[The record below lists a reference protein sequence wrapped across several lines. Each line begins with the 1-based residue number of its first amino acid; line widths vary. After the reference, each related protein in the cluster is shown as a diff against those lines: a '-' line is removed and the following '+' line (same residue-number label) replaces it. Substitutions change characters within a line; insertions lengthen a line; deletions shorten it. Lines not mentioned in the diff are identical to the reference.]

1 MDCPV
6 CHWPADLKQQWETHG
21 FACALFRCSSCEC
34 DVSVKTP
41 VAKMKSWDS
50 SSVEHKNDVLDD
62 IQSLI
67 EDARPSKLRDLIHD
81 LLND

>member
-1 MDCPV
+1 
-6 CHWPADLKQQWETHG
+6 
-21 FACALFRCSSCEC
+21 
-34 DVSVKTP
+34 
-41 VAKMKSWDS
+41 MKSWDS
-50 SSVEHKNDVLDD
+50 SSVEHKNDVLED